1 MNTWR
6 DAVAFIDSIDSAHD
20 TELLNAA
27 RILSAQMKTLMRR
40 KKRMITVGD
49 ETLPVEEWAIRNGIT
64 HSAIYGRLKSGWTEA
79 DAVSIPH
86 QADGS
91 KFAGKTL
98 AEHSRDT
105 GLSKPCIYARLQRGW
120 TIEAA
125 ISTPKIDPK
134 GKRS

>member
-1 MNTWR
+1 MNNWR
-6 DAVAFIDSIDSAHD
+6 EAVELIDSMNSAHD
-20 TELLNAA
+20 SDLLAAA
-27 RILSAQMKTLMRR
+27 RILSAQMKTLMKR

-49 ETLPVEEWAIRNGIT
+49 ETLPVEEWAKRNGLT
-64 HSAIYGRLKSGWTEA
+64 HAAIYGRLKSGWTES
-79 DAVSIPH
+79 DAVTIPH
-86 QADGS
+86 QSDGS

-98 AEHSRDT
+98 AEHAKDS
-105 GLSKPCIYARLQRGW
+105 GLEKTCIYARLQRGW

>member
-6 DAVAFIDSIDSAHD
+6 EAVELIDAMNSAHD
-20 TELLNAA
+20 SELLAAA
-27 RILSAQMKTLMRR
+27 RILSAQMKTLMKR
-40 KKRMITVGD
+40 KKRMITSGE
-49 ETLPVEEWAIRNGIT
+49 ETISIDDWAKRTGLT
-64 HSAIYGRLKSGWTEA
+64 PAAIYGRLKAGWSEA

-98 AEHSRDT
+98 AEHAKDT
-105 GLSKPCIYARLQRGW
+105 GLEKTCIYARLQRGW

-134 GKRS
+134 GKQS